1 MAAGA
6 PSLSHQKFYLWAALL
21 LIVVA
26 SLFSFYATNRLIT
39 LTARAE
45 HSQEVLAELNKF
57 MSDLQGVETGA
68 RGYLITGNRNFLA
81 PYRSGVRDAAD
92 TLGRLR
98 RLAAGDR
105 ALQARLDRME
115 ALSLRRVRI
124 ARGTVTARSTGIAA
138 DAMVDRM
145 ELGKAAMDEVR
156 NEVSVTFGDEQAE
169 HRAHGLSVGRLALFA
184 NLAMAAAAA
193 LSLGVILWLYQLRG
207 RDVERRR
214 QAEGELKAL
223 NAELEERVEART
235 LDVARSHA
243 LLHAVIENMPDA
255 LVLKDARDEFRYVL
269 VNHAGEKLMG
279 RPREEIVGRVD
290 HELFP
295 PDQAEMF
302 VAEDRDVMASG
313 QPRLCQERQLSTVE
327 GIRLID
333 TNKVPILN
341 GAPGFLLGIVRDVTE
356 QKALEN
362 QLRQSQRM
370 HAVGRLTGG
379 IAHDFNNILAII
391 LGNVDLL
398 REQLED
404 GTEPAE
410 MADEALAAAT
420 HGAELVRRLLAFAR
434 MQHLDPVAVDLN
446 ARLPAITNLL
456 RRTLGEA
463 IRIRLK
469 PGEGLW
475 LALVDPSQ
483 VDDALVNLAI
493 NARDAMPHGGSLIVE
508 TCNESLDEDYAAHH
522 LEVVP
527 GDYVMLAVSDSGT
540 GMSPAVMARAFEPFF
555 TTKGE
560 GRGTGLGLSQVYGW
574 VKQSGGHIKIY
585 SELGHGT
592 TIKLYL
598 PRAGLNARSAAVQ
611 AEPAEAPVPGSE
623 KVLVVE
629 DNPKVRATVLRQLAD
644 LGYSTLQAEDGE
656 SALDLVRAGTPF
668 DLLLT
673 DVVMPGGMTG
683 YELAEQARS
692 LRPGLRILFT
702 SGYTELAAASTQ
714 PGRPGPLL
722 SKPYRKRDLGKAV
735 RAVLD
740 GED

>member
-6 PSLSHQKFYLWAALL
+6 PSLSRQKIYLWAALL
-21 LIVVA
+21 LIVA
-26 SLFSFYATNRLIT
+26 AALFSFYATNRLIA
-39 LTARAE
+39 LSARAE
-45 HSQEVLAELNKF
+45 QSQEVLAELNKF

-81 PYRSGVRDAAD
+81 PYQSGVHAAAE
-92 TLGRLR
+92 TLARLR
-98 RLAAGDR
+98 RLAGGDR

-115 ALSLRRVRI
+115 ALSLRRVQI
-124 ARGTVTARSTGIAA
+124 ARNAVTARSSGTEPGALA
-138 DAMVDRM
+138 GTM
-145 ELGKAAMDEVR
+145 ERGKAAMDEVR
-156 NEVSVTFGDEQAE
+156 NEVSATFAGEQAE
-169 HRAHGLSVGRLALFA
+169 HRAHELSVGRLALFA
-184 NLAMAAAAA
+184 NLAMAAAVA
-193 LSLGVILWLYQLRG
+193 LSLAVILWLYRVRG

-214 QAEGELKAL
+214 RAEAELKAL
-223 NAELEERVEART
+223 NAELEGRIEART

-269 VNHAGEKLMG
+269 VNRAGEQLMG
-279 RPREEIVGRVD
+279 RPREEIMGRVD

-313 QPRLCQERQLSTVE
+313 QPRLCQERLLTTLE
-327 GIRLID
+327 GVRLID

-356 QKALEN
+356 QKAVEN

-391 LGNVDLL
+391 LGNIDLL

-404 GTEPAE
+404 GSEPAE

-434 MQHLDPVAVDLN
+434 MQHLDPSAVDLN

-456 RRTLGEA
+456 KRTLGEA

-475 LALVDPSQ
+475 PALVDPSQ

-493 NARDAMPHGGSLIVE
+493 NARDAMPHGGSLIIE
-508 TCNESLDEDYAAHH
+508 TGNEVLDEDYAVHH
-522 LEVVP
+522 LEVAP

-540 GMSPAVMARAFEPFF
+540 GMAPNVIARAFEPFF
-555 TTKGE
+555 TTKSE

-592 TIKLYL
+592 TVKLYL
-598 PRAGLNARSAAVQ
+598 PRADAPRETAPA
-611 AEPAEAPVPGSE
+611 PAEEGDAKAGHE
-623 KVLVVE
+623 TVLVVE
-629 DNPKVRATVLRQLAD
+629 DNPRVRATVLRQLAD
-644 LGYSTLQAEDGE
+644 LGYATLQAEDGE
-656 SALDLVRAGTPF
+656 SALDVVRSPTRF

-683 YELAEQARS
+683 YDLADQARL
-692 LRPGLRILFT
+692 LRPELKILFT
-702 SGYTELAAASTQ
+702 SGYTELAASSGQT
-714 PGRPGPLL
+714 GRAGPLL
-722 SKPYRKRDLGKAV
+722 SKPYRKRDLGLAV

-740 GED
+740 GGP